1 MNNVS
6 LIGRLT
12 RDTELKHTS
21 SDVAVTTF
29 TVAVDRRFK
38 NANGDRQADFI
49 TCVAWRQQAEFIS
62 KYFSKGNKIAL
73 TGSIQTR
80 KWEDADGH
88 NRTSTEVVVDNVEF
102 VESKAQSSEPPKAW
116 TSSNDEP
123 PFDL

>member
-12 RDTELKHTS
+12 RDPELKHTS

-29 TVAVDRRFK
+29 TIAVDRRFK

-49 TCVAWRQQAEFIS
+49 TCVAWRQQAEFVG
-62 KYFSKGNKIAL
+62 KYFSKGSRIAL
-73 TGSIQTR
+73 IGSIQTR

-88 NRTSTEVVVDNVEF
+88 NRTSTEVVVDNIEF